1 MLVLSLVVRRLVV
14 GRAVFRRV
22 VVRRVVGRRV
32 VNRQKVVGRVV
43 WRVALCGCLGVGG
56 LVIVCGGCKA
66 SR

>member
-1 MLVLSLVVRRLVV
+1 MLVLSLVV

-32 VNRQKVVGRVV
+32 VNRQKVVGGVV
-43 WRVALCGCLGVGG
+43 WKVTLCGCLGVGG
-56 LVIVCGGCKA
+56 LVIVCVGCKA